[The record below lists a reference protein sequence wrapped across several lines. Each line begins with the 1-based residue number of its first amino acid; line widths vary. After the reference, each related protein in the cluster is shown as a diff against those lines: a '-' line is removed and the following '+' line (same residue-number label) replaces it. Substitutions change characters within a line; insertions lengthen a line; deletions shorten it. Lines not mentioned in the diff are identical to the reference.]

1 MDQPR
6 HPPGTPPGGRF
17 LARLNPE
24 TADVDLRELL
34 PDDEHN
40 ADGTY
45 WFPPAP
51 RSARQAIGFWMTV
64 EVPDRVLRQLRD
76 AHRQVRR
83 QAQFHHEVVPE
94 IPRSDLRAVVRIAKL
109 YGHAAQLR
117 EEEFFKVERCRFTLE
132 SGQTF
137 SPAKLIDHY
146 KLHEVENVIV
156 DSPEDREEAKQRE
169 KTYDTFVEIRDLLA
183 SLPDRISIDF
193 PDHYHY

>member
-1 MDQPR
+1 MNQPR
-6 HPPGTPPGGRF
+6 HPAGTPPGGQF
-17 LARLNPE
+17 LARLNSE
-24 TADVDLRELL
+24 AADVDLRELL
-34 PDDEHN
+34 PDEEHN

-51 RSARQAIGFWMTV
+51 RSASQTIGFWMTV

-83 QAQFHHEVVPE
+83 QAQFHQEVVPE

-109 YGHAAQLR
+109 YGQAAQLP
-117 EEEFFKVERCRFTLE
+117 EEEFHKVERCRFTLE

-146 KLHEVENVIV
+146 KLHEVEKVIV
-156 DSPEDREEAKQRE
+156 DSPEDREEARQRE
-169 KTYDTFVEIRDLLA
+169 KTYDTLVEIRDLLA